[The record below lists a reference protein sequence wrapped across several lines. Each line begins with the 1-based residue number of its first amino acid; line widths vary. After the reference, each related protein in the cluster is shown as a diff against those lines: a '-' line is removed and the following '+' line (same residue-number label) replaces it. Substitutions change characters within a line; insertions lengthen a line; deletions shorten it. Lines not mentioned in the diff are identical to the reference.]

1 MPTTYTH
8 DLFGKMVLQKL
19 PEEMRGIIKE
29 HQMAYIIGLH
39 GPDILFY
46 YRPFHKNEVNQTGHR
61 MHGEIAADFFRHC
74 KQQYL
79 LTRDEKVLSYTL
91 GFICHYMLDSSCH
104 PYIYRYTDR
113 TGASHAEIETELDRA
128 LMEKNGK
135 NPFRYRP
142 ASVVHPDRKTVK
154 VIAALFEGISE
165 KQIRKTLRGMK
176 FYTGILV
183 CRSRWRRR
191 LTLRLMRLTGAY
203 EEVQG
208 RLMRKQHFARCQEST
223 EELLQMVKCA
233 VPETVTVLEE
243 FYRTLEDPKTINYRF
258 SRNYR

>member
-19 PEEMRGIIKE
+19 PEEMRDIVKA
-29 HQMAYIIGLH
+29 HPMAYIIGLH

-61 MHGEIAADFFRHC
+61 MHGEIAADFFKHC
-74 KQQYL
+74 KRQYL
-79 LTRDEKVLSYTL
+79 RTGDEKVLSYTM

-113 TGASHAEIETELDRA
+113 TGATHAEIETELDRA

-135 NPFRYRP
+135 NPFTYHP
-142 ASVVHPDRKTVK
+142 ASVIHPERETVRA
-154 VIAALFEGISE
+154 IASLFDDISE

-176 FYTGILV
+176 FYTGIMV
-183 CRSRWRRR
+183 CRSPWRRS
-191 LTLRLMRLTGAY
+191 LMLKCMKFSGVY
-203 EEVQG
+203 EEIQG

-223 EELLQMVKCA
+223 EELLHMVKCA

-243 FYRTLEDPKTINYRF
+243 FYRTLEDPDAINYRF